1 MVMTFLIHVNEQ
13 RRLLDRAPEP
23 ESCRAKSHVLQGHRS
38 SGSRRE
44 WTLAAAVESGDP
56 SPRFCAGQ

>member
-1 MVMTFLIHVNEQ
+1 MVMTFLIHVNGQ

-23 ESCRAKSHVLQGHRS
+23 KSCRAKSLFLQGRHS

-44 WTLAAAVESGDP
+44 WPLH
-56 SPRFCAGQ
+56 RQ